1 MTRPGQLKKFE
12 ARGQMGLGFAIEEMC
27 HIPESRW
34 QAPDMFNLP
43 DRLAGDIGVDTENR
57 DNGLN
62 AEQGP
67 GWPWRGGGHVCGYSI
82 TADNFSGYFPIGHE
96 SDGNLDPVQVKKWLN
111 HVLSDEVQ
119 PKIYANALYDIPW
132 AAVDGV
138 VIKGPIIDIQLMEAL
153 LNEHRRSY
161 SLDNIALDRVGRGK
175 DETLLRRAAEIHG
188 YDPKGE
194 IYRLHPKYVGDY
206 AIEDSVLPRE
216 IWKIQKPLIE
226 SEGLTRIAALEH
238 ALLPMYIDMRSR
250 GVRVNLD
257 RAEQI
262 KSQLKREIAEQIA
275 IVKHGTGIDVSIW
288 EPESLAA
295 VLDSAQVRVQFPRTP
310 VNRQPSITNDLL
322 ENARN
327 WITDALLK
335 AREKDKL

>member
-67 GWPWRGGGHVCGYSI
+67 GWPWRGGGHVCGY
-82 TADNFSGYFPIGHE
+82 
-96 SDGNLDPVQVKKWLN
+96 
-111 HVLSDEVQ
+111 
-119 PKIYANALYDIPW
+119 
-132 AAVDGV
+132 
-138 VIKGPIIDIQLMEAL
+138 
-153 LNEHRRSY
+153 
-161 SLDNIALDRVGRGK
+161 
-175 DETLLRRAAEIHG
+175 
-188 YDPKGE
+188 
-194 IYRLHPKYVGDY
+194 

-238 ALLPMYIDMRSR
+238 ALLPMYIGMRRR

-257 RAEQI
+257 RAEQL
-262 KSQLKREIAEQIA
+262 KEQLEGEIAEQIA
-275 IVKHGTGIDVSIW
+275 IVKHGTGINVSIW

-295 VLDSAQVRVQFPRTP
+295 VLDSIHIQFPRTP